1 MNKKIVIDGMMCMH
15 CAGSV
20 EKALNALDGVTAK
33 VDLEQKCANVE
44 LTAPVADDVLAR
56 AVTDAGYTVVSIG

>member
-33 VDLEQKCANVE
+33 VDLEQKCANV
-44 LTAPVADDVLAR
+44 TAPVADDVLAK

>member
-33 VDLEQKCANVE
+33 VDLEQKLSLIHIFLCQMATILLYVY
-44 LTAPVADDVLAR
+44 LFLL
-56 AVTDAGYTVVSIG
+56 